1 MPDLSEYSTAWW
13 LGPAARGLAYALL
26 GVILHMLGG
35 WSLVMMGGLL
45 VMFGVA
51 VRG

>member
-1 MPDLSEYSTAWW
+1 MSAYSTSWA
-13 LGPAARGLAYALL
+13 LAPIARGLAYALL
-26 GVILHMLGG
+26 GVILYGLGG

>member
-1 MPDLSEYSTAWW
+1 MNAYSTSWA
-13 LGPAARGLAYALL
+13 LAPVARGVAYSVL
-26 GVILHMLGG
+26 GLILYGLGG